1 MRKAGGILSQEIQVD
16 VSPFVRAVRTDPLR
30 TILIVGVVLRVAAY
44 LWNRSYWMDEGSLL
58 GNIEGKAI
66 FDFSSYLLGDQLA
79 PPGFLIIERTLVHV
93 LGSSGYVTRF
103 VPLVCGIGSLWLFRS
118 LALRWFSGAT
128 ALVGLILFAFSDD
141 LVYYS
146 SEVKQYSSDLLI
158 ALGLLVLASSM
169 IGQIAT
175 GRKLATFGL
184 LAVVSPW
191 FSFPSVFIV
200 AGCGMTILI
209 DRAVRKDRN
218 GLGWLLGIALCWA
231 VSSALAYRVAAS
243 LLNPTTTMYVFWNFA
258 FLPVPPSSRSDLL
271 KLGGILLEVFV
282 NPLNLLPL
290 APPQN
295 LLPSV
300 PPALGVLLPL
310 VLLVLGTAAL
320 CRRDRDGFLILS
332 LPIALALVAASLRK
346 FPFHGRLILE
356 LVPALYLMIAEGT
369 EWIRQWLGRTGYRV
383 VLVVLLSYFCFTTVY
398 ELTAARTREFNSHG
412 DLHKNIF
419 ME

>member
-1 MRKAGGILSQEIQVD
+1 MGKAGGIFSQEIQID
-16 VSPFVRAVRTDPLR
+16 VSPFVRAVRADPLR
-30 TILIVGVVLRVAAY
+30 TILIVGVVLRLAAY
-44 LWNRSYWMDEGSLL
+44 LWNRSYWMDEGSLM

-66 FDFSSYLLGDQLA
+66 FDFSSHLLGDQLA
-79 PPGFLIIERTLVHV
+79 PPAFLAIERALVQL

-103 VPLVCGIGSLWLFRS
+103 VPLVCGISSLWLFRS
-118 LALRWFSGAT
+118 LALRWFSGSV
-128 ALVGLILFAFSDD
+128 ALVGMILFTFSDD

-158 ALGLLVLASSM
+158 ALGLMLLASSM

-175 GRKLATFGL
+175 GRKLVALGL
-184 LAVVSPW
+184 LAVASPW
-191 FSFPSVFIV
+191 FSFPSVFVV

-209 DRAVRKDRN
+209 DRAVRGERN
-218 GLGWLLGIALCWA
+218 DLGWLLGIAVCWT
-231 VSSALAYRVAAS
+231 VSSALAYRVSAS

-258 FLPVPPSSRSDLL
+258 FLPVPALSRADLL
-271 KLGGILLEVFV
+271 KEGGILLEVFV

-310 VLLVLGTAAL
+310 VLLVLGAASL
-320 CRRDRDGFLILS
+320 FRRDRDGFLILS
-332 LPIALALVAASLRK
+332 LPIACALAAAASRK

-356 LVPALYLMIAEGT
+356 LVPPLYLMIAEGT
-369 EWIRQWLGRTGYRV
+369 EWVRQWVGRIGYR
-383 VLVVLLSYFCFTTVY
+383 
-398 ELTAARTREFNSHG
+398 
-412 DLHKNIF
+412 
-419 ME
+419 